1 MFNFESITSRRSET
15 VLRLLKLRKAS
26 ERRES
31 GRFIFEGRKL
41 FSEALDSKMPLLAIY
56 ATDENFSFVERE
68 LNKASAACFDTIRL
82 FSVTDEVYMKLTD
95 ESAPQG
101 LLCECQIPYELHTRS
116 GIVPL
121 SPYERLFCAVGIQD
135 PGNLGAIIRSAHA
148 FGVDRLIISG
158 CADLYNTKTVRGAM
172 GALFRTKISVCS
184 DITGSL
190 AALSAVGYKPF
201 AAVLSESASPLHLL
215 DDDPSRLY
223 VVGSEGRGLE
233 KEVIDA
239 CIGQVYI
246 PMEEGSESLN
256 ASVAASVLMFSQ
268 YIKRL

>member
-1 MFNFESITSRRSET
+1 MFRSESITSRRSET

-26 ERRES
+26 GRRES
-31 GRFIFEGRKL
+31 GRFLFEGKKL
-41 FSEALDSKMPLLAIY
+41 FSEALDSKMPLAAVY
-56 ATDENFSFVERE
+56 ATEENLTFAENE
-68 LNKASAACFDTIRL
+68 LIRVGADSVRL

-101 LLCECQIPYELHTRS
+101 LLCECLIPYELHTRS
-116 GIVPL
+116 NIVPV
-121 SPYERLFCAVGIQD
+121 SPGNRLFCAVGIQD

-148 FGVDRLIISG
+148 FGVGRLIISG

-184 DITGSL
+184 DITG
-190 AALSAVGYKPF
+190 ALEALTNAGYSPF

-215 DDDPSRLY
+215 DEDPTRFY

-233 KEVIDA
+233 KEVVDA
-239 CIGQVYI
+239 CKGQVYI
-246 PMEEGSESLN
+246 PMEKGSESLN
-256 ASVAASVLMFSQ
+256 AAVAASVLMFSQ